1 MGADVKREITETLLR
16 LLEKK
21 SLEKITVKELVTLC
35 GISRQTFYYHFED
48 VLDVVDWWTRQG
60 AQHLMEESLRTED
73 PRKALRLFVDY
84 TAEHRQTLQHL
95 LASRWREQLER
106 RLVQVFT
113 TYLQDMLHRMHPNLA
128 MSPADEEAFLTFYAC
143 GISGL
148 LMEQQ
153 VRTDAEK
160 EALVNQLYG
169 LLFQNPW
176 GHILH
181 S

>member
-1 MGADVKREITETLLR
+1 MQADVKQEITEALLQ

-21 SLEKITVKELVTLC
+21 SLEKITVTELVALC

-60 AQHLMEESLRTED
+60 AQQLMEESMHTDD

-84 TAEHRQTLQHL
+84 TTEHRRTLQHI
-95 LASRWREQLER
+95 LASRWREQMER

-113 TYLQDMLHRMHPNLA
+113 TYLQDMLHRAHPNLA
-128 MSPADEEAFLTFYAC
+128 MSPADEEAFLQFYAC

-148 LMEQQ
+148 LVQRE
-153 VRTDAEK
+153 VRTEAEK
-160 EALVNQLYG
+160 QTLVNQLYW
-169 LLFQNPW
+169 LLFQNPC

>member
-128 MSPADEEAFLTFYAC
+128 MSPADEEAFLLFYAC

-148 LMEQQ
+148 LMDRPP
-153 VRTDAEK
+153 RTDAEK
-160 EALVNQLYG
+160 EALVSQLYW

-176 GHILH
+176 GHILR

>member
-95 LASRWREQLER
+95 LANRWREQLER

-143 GISGL
+143 GILGL
-148 LMEQQ
+148 LMDRPP
-153 VRTDAEK
+153 RTDAEK
-160 EALVNQLYG
+160 EALVNQLYW

>member
-60 AQHLMEESLRTED
+60 AQHLMEESLHTDD
-73 PRKALRLFVDY
+73 PRKVLRLFVDY

-95 LASRWREQLER
+95 LASRWREQLVR

-160 EALVNQLYG
+160 EALVNQLYW

-176 GHILH
+176 GHILR

>member
-21 SLEKITVKELVTLC
+21 NLEKITVKELVTLC

-60 AQHLMEESLRTED
+60 AQHLMEESLRTDD
-73 PRKALRLFVDY
+73 PRKLLRLFVDY

-160 EALVNQLYG
+160 EALVNQLYW

-176 GHILH
+176 GHILR

>member
-60 AQHLMEESLRTED
+60 AQHLMEESLRTDD
-73 PRKALRLFVDY
+73 PCKALRLFVDY

-95 LASRWREQLER
+95 LVSRWREQLER

-160 EALVNQLYG
+160 EALVNQLYW

-176 GHILH
+176 GHILR